1 VRLIVLRLGLGIVT
15 LWLVSLVV
23 FFATQ
28 ALPGDPAQAILGRQ
42 AANKAVYEAL
52 RKQLGLDQPL
62 YAQYFG
68 WLGGVV
74 RGDMGD
80 SIVQR
85 GTFGSDVSDEGVA
98 GAKVTALLKDRVLNS
113 ATLVLI
119 AALISIPLSILIGAL
134 SAVRRDSKFDTSV
147 NLANLL
153 LAALPEF
160 VIGIA
165 LVLLLATTV
174 LHVMPAVSRIDSGA
188 SVLSQLELFILPA
201 ITLSL
206 AVIPYVSRML
216 RASTIE
222 VLESDYVMMA
232 RLKGLSGNLVLWRH
246 ALPNALA
253 PALQVIALNLA
264 WLAGGIVT
272 VEYLFGFPG
281 IGSALVD
288 AVASRDMPMVQ
299 ALCLLIA
306 AIYVILNLIADIVTI
321 LISPRLRTGLR

>member
-1 VRLIVLRLGLGIVT
+1 VPPLLKLILIRLGLGLLT

-28 ALPGDPAQAILGRQ
+28 ALPGDPARAILGRE
-42 AANKAVYEAL
+42 AANKALYESL
-52 RKQLGLDQPL
+52 RRQLNLDRPL

-74 RGDMGD
+74 RGDLGD
-80 SIVQR
+80 SIVQQ
-85 GTFGSDVSDEGVA
+85 GT
-98 GAKVTALLKDRVLNS
+98 KVTTLLKDRVINS
-113 ATLVLI
+113 ATLVLF

-134 SAVRRDSKFDTSV
+134 SAVWRDSKIDTSV
-147 NLANLL
+147 NLANLA

-160 VIGIA
+160 VIGIV
-165 LVLLLATTV
+165 LVLLFATTV
-174 LHVMPAVSRIDSGA
+174 MKVMPAVSRIDPGA
-188 SVLSQLELFILPA
+188 SLFAQLKLFVLPA

-232 RLKGLSGNLVLWRH
+232 RLKGLSANLVLWRH
-246 ALPNALA
+246 ALPNAIA
-253 PALQVIALNLA
+253 PTLQVIALNLA

-281 IGSALVD
+281 IGSGLVD
-288 AVASRDMPMVQ
+288 AVANRDMPVVQ

-306 AIYVILNLIADIVTI
+306 AVYVGLNLIADIATI